1 MSVATPGSPAIDL
14 RSDTVTR
21 PTPGMRRAM
30 AEAEVGDDVY
40 GEDPTVRALEEEVAG
55 YFGREAAVLTPS
67 GIMATQVLLRALT
80 RPGDEVV
87 CESDAHVVAYEA
99 GAAAINAQVQFRT
112 IDGDRGRLD
121 AELVRAALRPTAFPY
136 TTLGAISAEETT
148 NRGGGAIHGLDRL
161 RALRSLADEGGVPL
175 HGDGARLWNALVASR
190 EDPAEVAA
198 TFSAFSVCLSKGLG
212 APVGSLAIG
221 DREVIE
227 VARTWRRRFGGAM
240 RQAGVLAA
248 AGRYALEHQ
257 LERLEDDHANARV
270 IADTIA
276 EAWPGRVDP
285 EAVVTNIVYVDT
297 GPVPASQIVAALADQ
312 GVALGAMGDHLLRL
326 VTHLDVDAQACRE
339 AARRLVAAMA
349 PPT

>member
-1 MSVATPGSPAIDL
+1 MSGAAPRIFAIDL

-21 PTPGMRRAM
+21 PTSGMRRAM

-40 GEDPTVRALEEEVAG
+40 GEDPTVRALEAEVAA

-67 GIMATQVLLRALT
+67 GVMATQVLLRALT

-87 CESDAHVVAYEA
+87 CEADAHVVAYEA

-112 IDGDRGRLD
+112 VDGDRGRLD
-121 AELVRAALRPTAFPY
+121 ADRVRSALRPTAFPY
-136 TTLGAISAEETT
+136 TTLGAISVEETT
-148 NRGGGAIHGLDRL
+148 NRGGGAFHGLDRL
-161 RALRSLADEGGVPL
+161 RALRALADERGVPL
-175 HGDGARLWNALVASR
+175 HGDGARLWNALVASH

-198 TFSAFSVCLSKGLG
+198 TFTAFSVCLSKGLG
-212 APVGSLAIG
+212 APVGSLAVG

-227 VARTWRRRFGGAM
+227 VARAWRRRFGGAM

-248 AGRYALEHQ
+248 AGRYALEHH
-257 LERLEDDHANARV
+257 LARLEDDHANARM

-276 EAWPGRVDP
+276 EAWPERVAP

-297 GPVPASQIVAALADQ
+297 GAAPASQIIVELAEH

-339 AARRLVAAMA
+339 AAQRLVAALA
-349 PPT
+349 PTT